1 MIPKTIPDPYLNPFL
16 LDLDGK
22 EWW

>member
-1 MIPKTIPDPYLNPFL
+1 MEKVLVEKYQVKCRW

-22 EWW
+22 EWG